1 MPKYD
6 AMEWNQEQ
14 LIVCIKPKGVRRWLG
29 FLGFYLTGSV
39 LDVNLCVKSESH
51 DAQKYEYTWELQ
63 YWSQLHEKHIIEKHD
78 NGSFMA
84 PAHGVL
90 KIPLDTHLF
99 LHEGE
104 YHLIVNMIRGI
115 DKQQEN
121 KVQTLVTFKVLSYDV
136 FYADVFKTLMVG
148 FLGAIVGALLTI
160 YFTKR

>member
-1 MPKYD
+1 LNRASP
-6 AMEWNQEQ
+6 Q
-14 LIVCIKPKGVRRWLG
+14 VCVRRLVTKPPERVVVVFTHQSFSSSG
-29 FLGFYLTGSV
+29 LVTRS
-39 LDVNLCVKSESH
+39 VKSESH